1 MEIQDK
7 YPECTRMKAVS
18 DKSQIIGTFIEYM
31 ESQGYTLRKWYEDDD
46 YNGYIRI
53 DKTINQMLADYYDIN
68 LSIVEEEKQ
77 QMLEEHR
84 RFIEE
89 QQRFPVLTEE
99 MVNMFP
105 FSKHTTGRIYEIG
118 ERNRGQIWY
127 QVTTWDNTGQ
137 LTVNTKNGP
146 YDISDSETIYDTWN
160 NRNFWIEDKYWEFL
174 EVVNKLKADI
184 NG

>member
-7 YPECTRMKAVS
+7 YPESTRMKEVS
-18 DKSQIIGTFIEYM
+18 EQSQAIGEFIDWMNRNAMQVCEWVENKHRKEYLPVAM
-31 ESQGYTLRKWYEDDD
+31 SIEE
-46 YNGYIRI
+46 
-53 DKTINQMLADYYDIN
+53 MLAKYYQIN
-68 LSIVEEEKQ
+68 LKRVEEEKQ
-77 QMLEEHR
+77 QMLVEHR
-84 RFIEE
+84 KFIEE